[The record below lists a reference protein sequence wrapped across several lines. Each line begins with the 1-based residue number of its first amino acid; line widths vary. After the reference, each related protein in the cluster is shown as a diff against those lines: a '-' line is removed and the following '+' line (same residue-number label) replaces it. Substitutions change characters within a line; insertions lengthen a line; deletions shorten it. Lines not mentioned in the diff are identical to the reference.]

1 MKTFDITHI
10 PQQPGVYLFKDS
22 KSEILYIGKAKNLYK
37 RVSQYFTPG
46 SVWKQEMLAKASHVD
61 FITVENESESLY
73 LESNLIKKHLPPF
86 NNMLKGANAYAYIKL
101 TRHPVPQILITR
113 KKINDGA
120 TYIGPKHNT
129 KELKKFLQYLRQ
141 IIQYRTC
148 PLSQFNQKKL
158 CSDYYFKLCHGRC
171 AKPELPLPDY
181 NKLISSFFKGNTKP
195 IEEKIKN
202 LISEAVAIQN
212 FERAAKLRDIYY
224 QIDQFVEKQTV
235 EFSKS
240 ISGYLLQIRHI
251 GSWSCFVVLNFREG
265 KLIDVIRH
273 HQEIVDIE
281 EETMIASFASD
292 FWDFFAEGNRYAT
305 AKFKF
310 TKEENLRIDQLFDN
324 FFESYIL
331 AQTAQGS
338 PVMTDLLR
346 KLQQRYDLS
355 KFPYQIECL
364 DISHLSGD
372 YTSWGLTSLI
382 GGLPEK
388 KLYRKYKVTSV
399 KNDDYLALQEVL
411 IRRFKLTESNPELDQ
426 LPDLF
431 ILDGGKGQLGILQD
445 LADKYP
451 HFRDLRSQV
460 QFASLGKGEARS
472 KAHIGQKSKKSDL
485 TVWEKLYVWDF
496 WNIHE
501 YDFSY
506 DEADKLLI
514 KLRNEAHRFANYYR
528 NQQAKAD
535 LKDHIK
541 QLEKKSRA

>member
-101 TRHPVPQILITR
+101 TRHLVPQILITR

-273 HQEIVDIE
+273 HQEITDIE

-292 FWDFFAEGNRYAT
+292 F
-305 AKFKF
+305 
-310 TKEENLRIDQLFDN
+310 
-324 FFESYIL
+324 
-331 AQTAQGS
+331 
-338 PVMTDLLR
+338 
-346 KLQQRYDLS
+346 
-355 KFPYQIECL
+355 
-364 DISHLSGD
+364 
-372 YTSWGLTSLI
+372 
-382 GGLPEK
+382 
-388 KLYRKYKVTSV
+388 
-399 KNDDYLALQEVL
+399 
-411 IRRFKLTESNPELDQ
+411 
-426 LPDLF
+426 
-431 ILDGGKGQLGILQD
+431 
-445 LADKYP
+445 
-451 HFRDLRSQV
+451 
-460 QFASLGKGEARS
+460 
-472 KAHIGQKSKKSDL
+472 
-485 TVWEKLYVWDF
+485 
-496 WNIHE
+496 
-501 YDFSY
+501 
-506 DEADKLLI
+506 
-514 KLRNEAHRFANYYR
+514 
-528 NQQAKAD
+528 
-535 LKDHIK
+535 
-541 QLEKKSRA
+541 

>member
-171 AKPELPLPDY
+171 AKAELPLPDY

-273 HQEIVDIE
+273 HQEIADIE

-292 FWDFFAEGNRYAT
+292 FWDFFTEGNRYAT

-346 KLQQRYDLS
+346 ELQQRYDLS

-451 HFRDLRSQV
+451 HFRDLQSQV

-496 WNIHE
+496 WTIHE

-514 KLRNEAHRFANYYR
+514 KLRNEAHRFANAYR
-528 NQQAKAD
+528 KQQEQAQFSVLAKKA
-535 LKDHIK
+535 KN
-541 QLEKKSRA
+541 

>member
-1 MKTFDITHI
+1 MLKTLDISYI
-10 PQQPGVYLFKDS
+10 PHLPWVYLFKDG
-22 KSEILYIGKAKNLYK
+22 KGEILYIGKAKNLHK
-37 RVSQYFTPG
+37 RVSQYFTPW
-46 SVWKQEMLAKASHVD
+46 SVRKQEMLAKAESVD

-101 TRHPVPQILITR
+101 TKHPVPQLLITR
-113 KKINDGA
+113 KKLNDGA

-158 CSDYYFKLCHGRC
+158 CSDYYFKLCKGRC
-171 AKPELPLPDY
+171 AKSDLPFPEY

-202 LISEAVAIQN
+202 LISDAVATQN

-235 EFSKS
+235 EFPKS
-240 ISGYLLQIRHI
+240 ISGYLLQIRKI
-251 GSWSCFVVLNFREG
+251 GSWSCFVILNFREG

-273 HQEIVDIE
+273 HQESSDIE

-292 FWDFFAEGNRYAT
+292 FWDFFSQWNRYAT
-305 AKFKF
+305 ADFKL
-310 TKEENLRIDQLFDN
+310 TKEENQRIDQLFDN

-331 AQTAQGS
+331 TQTMQGTQ
-338 PVMTDLLR
+338 VMTELLNAL
-346 KLQQRYDLS
+346 KESYGLS
-355 KFPYQIECL
+355 KFPYHTECL
-364 DISHLSGD
+364 DISHLSWE
-372 YTSWGLTSLI
+372 YTSGGLSCLI

-388 KLYRKYKVTSV
+388 KLYRKYKITTV

-411 IRRFKLTESNPELDQ
+411 IRRFKLDEENPSLDQ

-431 ILDGGKGQLGILQD
+431 ILDGGKGQLGILSD
-445 LADKYP
+445 LAQKYP
-451 HFRDLRSQV
+451 HFQKLCSQV
-460 QFASLGKGEARS
+460 QFASLGKWEARS

-485 TVWEKLYVWDF
+485 IVWEKLYVWDF
-496 WNIHE
+496 WSIKE

-528 NQQAKAD
+528 KQQEKVQFSTAIKKAS
-535 LKDHIK
+535 K
-541 QLEKKSRA
+541 

>member
-101 TRHPVPQILITR
+101 TRHLVPQILITR

-273 HQEIVDIE
+273 HQEITDIE

-292 FWDFFAEGNRYAT
+292 FWDFFAEGNRYVT

-310 TKEENLRIDQLFDN
+310 TKEENQRIDQLFDN

-346 KLQQRYDLS
+346 ELQQRYDLS

-496 WNIHE
+496 WRIHE

-514 KLRNEAHRFANYYR
+514 KLRNEAHRFANAYR
-528 NQQAKAD
+528 KQQAKAD